1 MSRHSKPSE
10 QHDRTAIVVTSVDE
24 TEHIPQ
30 VPLPV
35 PRGWILVPI
44 KWLNS
49 VVCILLGAVTIG
61 SQIWV
66 KVVQHEDPSIALLV
80 AGGSLLGI
88 VLPGIWAGGRNGAK

>member
-10 QHDRTAIVVTSVDE
+10 HHDQTAIVITSAGE
-24 TEHIPQ
+24 TEHISQ

-49 VVCILLGAVTIG
+49 IVCILLGAVTIG
-61 SQIWV
+61 SQVWV
-66 KVVQHEDPSIALLV
+66 KVVQHEDPSIALLI

-88 VLPGIWAGGRNGAK
+88 VLPGIWTGGRNGAK